1 MTDGDSLRF
10 VPGDAGFERRSGLVD
25 SLLAHWTIVA
35 GTGPWLDAHLLA
47 RLGRALGWPNLRGC
61 GISEQEVLQL
71 LEAEDGDRPL
81 LLILI
86 DSIAAD
92 HGCDLILRLRRQ
104 RPDVQVLLLV
114 QHDRGDWLEALRD
127 ACSLAIVHVES
138 FGSGTTIQA
147 LQALRCSTPFLD
159 PRLRK
164 LLDQQAPCR
173 LTGRERQTLE
183 GLARGGSNRSI
194 AAALSIAPATVR
206 DYVSSLCRKLAAANR
221 TEVVSRAIAMGL
233 IEP

>member
-1 MTDGDSLRF
+1 VTDGDSLRF

-35 GTGPWLDAHLLA
+35 GTGSWLDAHLLA

-138 FGSGTTIQA
+138 FGSGTTSRRCRPCAAAPPSSIRGCA
-147 LQALRCSTPFLD
+147 SCSTSRPPAGSLD
-159 PRLRK
+159 ASGKPSRAWPAAAATARSPRL
-164 LLDQQAPCR
+164 
-173 LTGRERQTLE
+173 
-183 GLARGGSNRSI
+183 
-194 AAALSIAPATVR
+194 
-206 DYVSSLCRKLAAANR
+206 
-221 TEVVSRAIAMGL
+221 
-233 IEP
+233 